1 MAEFGSA
8 ALWEQVAL
16 TARIDAPRRLRQAR
30 SKPSKFKAIEMRQT
44 MSWLPDKDPVL
55 GDTKSC
61 DALQLVIV
69 PRTRD
74 LGDGFAVR
82 RALPHGRRQ
91 MVGPFI
97 FFDHFGP
104 VQFLS
109 GKGMDVRPHP
119 HIGLATVT
127 YLLDGSIMHRD
138 SEGNV
143 REIQPGA
150 MNLMTAGRGIAHSE
164 RTPDLQRREGQ
175 KMLGLQSWIALP
187 AGSEEI
193 APSFQHYAADDL
205 PLVRDRGV
213 SARVIA
219 GKAFG
224 AKSSVAMVS
233 PWFYVEVT
241 ADEGISVPLDADHEE
256 RGIYLVDGEV
266 EISNERY
273 EAPRLLV
280 FRPGDR
286 ITIKAVRPTRM
297 MFLGGDALEG
307 PRHIWWNFVSSS
319 KERIEQAKQD
329 WKTGRFAPVPNEH
342 EFIPLP
348 E

>member
-1 MAEFGSA
+1 
-8 ALWEQVAL
+8 
-16 TARIDAPRRLRQAR
+16 
-30 SKPSKFKAIEMRQT
+30 
-44 MSWLPDKDPVL
+44 MSWQPSNDPIL
-55 GDTKSC
+55 GDPKTC
-61 DALQLVIV
+61 DALELVIV

-82 RALPHGRRQ
+82 RALPHGKRQ

-104 VQFLS
+104 VQFVS

-127 YLLDGSIMHRD
+127 YLFDGSIMHRD
-138 SEGNV
+138 SEGNIQ
-143 REIQPGA
+143 EIQPGA
-150 MNLMTAGRGIAHSE
+150 MNLMTAGSGIAHSE
-164 RTPDLQRREGQ
+164 RTPDAQRASGQ

-187 AGSEEI
+187 KGKEEI
-193 APSFQHYAADDL
+193 APTFQHYGADSL
-205 PLVRDRGV
+205 PTVQDKGFR
-213 SARVIA
+213 ARIIA
-219 GKAFG
+219 GSSFG
-224 AKSSVAMVS
+224 ASSPVDMVS
-233 PWFYVEVT
+233 PWFYAEVSLDT
-241 ADEGISVPLDADHEE
+241 GMSVPLDADHEE
-256 RGIYLVDGEV
+256 RAIYVVDGEI
-266 EISNERY
+266 EIAGDRH
-273 EAPRLLV
+273 EAPQLLI

-286 ITIKAVRPTRM
+286 ITVKATKPARM
-297 MFLGGDALEG
+297 MFLGGDVLEG

-329 WKTGRFAPVPNEH
+329 WKTGRFAHVPQEH